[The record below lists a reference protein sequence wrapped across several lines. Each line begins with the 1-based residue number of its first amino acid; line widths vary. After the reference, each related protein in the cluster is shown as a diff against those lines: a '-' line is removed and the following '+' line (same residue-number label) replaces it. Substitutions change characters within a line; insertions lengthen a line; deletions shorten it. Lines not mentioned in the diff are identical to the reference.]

1 MELVLIFQIFNLII
15 NVVILAYIF
24 TNIIETDKLKKE
36 NKNLKNLIALYQEEI
51 RREDLYRRD
60 WVWK

>member
-60 WVWK
+60 